1 MLGYSVSSTFLFSAF
16 SQYPKWFE
24 DRVSIGVSL
33 GTTVKLTNTEDEA
46 LIVAADYYSL
56 QLDDYL
62 YDFVAESGEFCWE
75 NTWICLTA
83 GALIIEDGE
92 SLN

>member
-1 MLGYSVSSTFLFSAF
+1 M
-16 SQYPKWFE
+16 
-24 DRVSIGVSL
+24 

-92 SLN
+92 SLNEDDEMVNSFFLDEESL